1 MRYQSLLQSTPTM
14 FRGPRGRTRAILGS
28 MATGIPKVVL
38 PVLRHGEKIQLAP
51 LKAPLMHDEV
61 VASNR
66 LAG

>member
-1 MRYQSLLQSTPTM
+1 MRYNSIPQPVSSL